1 MHGVDAAL
9 LLLPDPLL
17 LLLLLR
23 SAHRAGRHSQVPR
36 QTVRFSFHRR
46 RSHLLEGFSLKPR
59 YIQEDWRLSDS
70 ASRPSRRTQ
79 PVTPKA
85 VLPASLQHTMETSV
99 AARPAPDHL

>member
-23 SAHRAGRHSQVPR
+23 SAHRAGRQSQVPC

-46 RSHLLEGFSLKPR
+46 RSHLFGGFSLKPR
-59 YIQEDWRLSDS
+59 YNREDWRLSGS
-70 ASRPSRRTQ
+70 TSRPSSGLSQ
-79 PVTPKA
+79 
-85 VLPASLQHTMETSV
+85 
-99 AARPAPDHL
+99 